1 MRKIE
6 GEISRE
12 QREKEVEGKVKEFIG
27 SGSKMMLN
35 YSHYAPGYHSAADIQ
50 VTECGIRHS
59 SCAPSSYFFLS
70 PEAPLIP

>member
-35 YSHYAPGYHSAADIQ
+35 YSHYAPGYH
-50 VTECGIRHS
+50 
-59 SCAPSSYFFLS
+59 
-70 PEAPLIP
+70 